1 MKESNVVL
9 CAPVRTAIGTYGG
22 TLKDTPAPGLGAIA
36 IAESLR
42 RELAERMGER
52 MASLRVSLVVNPVGT
67 NLSTLEKKSDVA
79 GCLGP

>member
-22 TLKDTPAPGLGAIA
+22 TLKGTPAPELGATV

-42 RELAERMGER
+42 RAGLPPEDVQSVVMGQ
-52 MASLRVSLVVNPVGT
+52 VIQ
-67 NLSTLEKKSDVA
+67 A
-79 GCLGP
+79 GAKM

>member
-42 RELAERMGER
+42 RSGLAPEGVQ
-52 MASLRVSLVVNPVGT
+52 SVV
-67 NLSTLEKKSDVA
+67 
-79 GCLGP
+79 LGQVMIWTES